1 MLVPDHCM
9 MGNCCPGLFP
19 HFPPSSTATTR
30 QQDIKTLAVM
40 DANCVSKLES
50 TRDRWE
56 DNQAAAEDV
65 SCDCENSQSH
75 FSCCPCRTKM
85 STHSRETQTLI
96 SFPTCLDLEEKIM
109 QAPGVERGKCECERP
124 QVKRR
129 QKFMEPDIRAVSDE
143 DDINEEEI
151 RFYQDI
157 SKYIHDDVDGRE
169 KITNAN
175 IKRNSRRWTFNW
187 KRLSGLDNINDEKFK
202 SELRRRLDAKSRANV
217 IGWQII
223 SAKSAPKN
231 KTTSRRFVHSY
242 TPVLDGSVK
251 TEIYRRN
258 LPLGVPT
265 SIKTLDYD
273 SDRVHERL
281 ISSKDAPL
289 KIHADPVKKT
299 GLLETRDGSLRRSYQ
314 SLSHLIFYQLIR
326 SYQIIRESLVP
337 RRTDFDPDSLAEVDP
352 EYIRRSLGKN
362 SSIITFPTEDISE
375 LTNLDSLITPS
386 KEIFPNIQKLQTL
399 TWRPGNQRLSFLIS

>member
-1 MLVPDHCM
+1 
-9 MGNCCPGLFP
+9 
-19 HFPPSSTATTR
+19 
-30 QQDIKTLAVM
+30 
-40 DANCVSKLES
+40 
-50 TRDRWE
+50 
-56 DNQAAAEDV
+56 
-65 SCDCENSQSH
+65 
-75 FSCCPCRTKM
+75 
-85 STHSRETQTLI
+85 
-96 SFPTCLDLEEKIM
+96 M